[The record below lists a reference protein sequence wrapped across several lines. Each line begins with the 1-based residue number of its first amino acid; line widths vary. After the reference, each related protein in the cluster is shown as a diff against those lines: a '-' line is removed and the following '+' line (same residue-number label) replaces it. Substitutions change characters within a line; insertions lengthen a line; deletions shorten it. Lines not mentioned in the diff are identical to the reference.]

1 MSRSDDDALRFHH
14 AITSLGLAFHRELDD
29 ADFERFAAD
38 LDDIPIDRLEA
49 ACLHLR
55 RHSKR
60 FPTVAHIRE
69 QVDLLPRVE
78 AHALVSHVRSRP
90 DDPPHCALCEDTGW
104 ELGLWCEGGSCGRTK
119 VHGAHSFTRVCRCRG
134 ANPVYRERE
143 RARQKF
149 HREVE

>member
-1 MSRSDDDALRFHH
+1 MRSSEDALRFHH
-14 AITSLGLAFHRELDD
+14 AVTSLGLAFHRELDD

-38 LDDIPIDRLEA
+38 LDDVPIDRLES

-69 QVDLLPRVE
+69 QVDLLPKTAPR
-78 AHALVSHVRSRP
+78 ALAPIHRAAP
-90 DDPPHCALCEDTGW
+90 DDPPHCPRCEDCGW
-104 ELGLWCEGGSCGRTK
+104 ELGLYCEATQCGRTR
-119 VHGAHSFTRVCRCRG
+119 HHPPHSFTRPCSCR
-134 ANPVYRERE
+134 ATNPVYRERQE
-143 RARQKF
+143 HAKKF

>member
-1 MSRSDDDALRFHH
+1 MRTSEDALRFHH

-38 LDDIPIDRLEA
+38 LDDIPIAALEA

-69 QVDLLPRVE
+69 QVDLLPKIKPT
-78 AHALVSHVRSRP
+78 ALLQTVRTKP
-90 DDPPHCALCEDTGW
+90 DDPAHCSTCDDTGW
-104 ELGLWCEGGSCGRTK
+104 ELNLWCEGGSCGRTRT
-119 VHGAHSFTRVCRCRG
+119 HGAHSFTRPCRCRST
-134 ANPVYRERE
+134 NPVYLQ
-143 RARQKF
+143 RQEQIRKF
-149 HREVE
+149 HREIE

>member
-1 MSRSDDDALRFHH
+1 MTEDDALRFHR
-14 AITSLGLAFHRELDD
+14 AITSLGLAFHRDLDD

-38 LDDIPIDRLEA
+38 LDGIPIDQLEA

-69 QVDLLPRVE
+69 QVDILPKPKRL
-78 AHALVSHVRSRP
+78 HTGLVRSAP
-90 DDPPHCALCEDTGW
+90 DDPPHCVRCEDTGW

-119 VHGAHSFTRVCRCRG
+119 VHPAHAFTRPCVCRST
-134 ANPVYRERE
+134 NPVYRQ
-143 RARQKF
+143 RQETVRKF
-149 HREVE
+149 HHSVE

>member
-1 MSRSDDDALRFHH
+1 MRSDDDALRFHH

-38 LDDIPIDRLEA
+38 LDDIPIARLEA

-69 QVDLLPRVE
+69 QVDLLPKVE
-78 AHALVSHVRSRP
+78 ARALVTHHRATP
-90 DDPPHCALCEDTGW
+90 DDPPHCPRCEDSGW
-104 ELGLWCEGGSCGRTK
+104 ELGLWCEGGACGRTR
-119 VHGAHSFTRVCRCRG
+119 VHGAHSFTRPCNCRDT
-134 ANPVYRERE
+134 NPVYRERQAQV
-143 RARQKF
+143 RKF
-149 HREVE
+149 HHEVQ